1 MSIETFEVAP
11 DHLNLRCDPD
21 SLGFETTEEVAAL
34 DGMIGQDRAVSA
46 LELALAIQ
54 EPGFNLFISG
64 PPGTGRSTA
73 LRAHVERVAA
83 RKDVPAEW
91 GYLYNFQNPS
101 QPVPIA
107 LPCGQM
113 RALADDMDQLV
124 DTVRRDVSKVFESA
138 EYTERMEEAMRGLD
152 ARRKEMTD
160 GLESTARE
168 TGFALRSTPAGIVP
182 FPVREGRPLS
192 ETEYNEMSEEE
203 RESMSS
209 RAAELQRTI
218 SRTMT
223 DINSLG
229 RQAQEEARAV
239 DKEIVCSTLTP
250 IIDELQKKYLAHAPV
265 IDYLDEVEADMVQ
278 SLDAFKPSNP
288 AAASAPWLMP
298 SNEDLFVRYRVND
311 LVDNSDCRH
320 APVVFEH
327 NPTYYNLFGRV
338 DYRARMGT
346 LVTDHTMIRSGAM
359 HDASGGFLVLQAHD
373 LLTSPLAWETLK
385 RTLRSGEIRIENIG
399 EQFSQVPSA
408 TLRPRPI
415 PVDSKIIVIG
425 TPTISNMLQTYDED
439 FRNHFKVVAYFD
451 TVMGRTAANI
461 AHYASFI
468 ATRAGEGNLQ
478 PFHKT
483 AVARIVDH
491 SSRLA
496 EHQEKLTTRFRD
508 VGDILTEANYWAES
522 AGSQVVMSEHVNKA
536 IEQRR
541 YRSGITEDR
550 LQEMIADGIIHIATD
565 GQAVGQVNGLAVLA
579 FGDAA
584 FGLPNRITARVSLG
598 RGNLVNVERETK
610 LSGRIHDKG
619 FMILAGYLRGKYGYD
634 KPLSLNASIG
644 FEQSYSEVDGD
655 SASST
660 ELYALLSAISEIP
673 ITQGIAVTGS
683 VDQNGNIQAIGG
695 ATQKVEGFY
704 KVCKAKGLT
713 GSQGV
718 LLPRDN
724 VNHLC
729 LSDEVVN
736 AVRAGRFHIYAVSTI
751 DEGIEA
757 LTGVPAGVRDGSNGY
772 AEGTVHEKVERRL
785 AEMTR
790 TLQELAQG
798 AGGEADPM
806 RQPAGEAVG
815 SC

>member
-1 MSIETFEVAP
+1 
-11 DHLNLRCDPD
+11 
-21 SLGFETTEEVAAL
+21 
-34 DGMIGQDRAVSA
+34 
-46 LELALAIQ
+46 
-54 EPGFNLFISG
+54 
-64 PPGTGRSTA
+64 
-73 LRAHVERVAA
+73 
-83 RKDVPAEW
+83 
-91 GYLYNFQNPS
+91 
-101 QPVPIA
+101 
-107 LPCGQM
+107 
-113 RALADDMDQLV
+113 
-124 DTVRRDVSKVFESA
+124 
-138 EYTERMEEAMRGLD
+138 
-152 ARRKEMTD
+152 
-160 GLESTARE
+160 
-168 TGFALRSTPAGIVP
+168 
-182 FPVREGRPLS
+182 
-192 ETEYNEMSEEE
+192 
-203 RESMSS
+203 
-209 RAAELQRTI
+209 
-218 SRTMT
+218 
-223 DINSLG
+223 
-229 RQAQEEARAV
+229 
-239 DKEIVCSTLTP
+239 
-250 IIDELQKKYLAHAPV
+250 
-265 IDYLDEVEADMVQ
+265 
-278 SLDAFKPSNP
+278 
-288 AAASAPWLMP
+288 MP

-451 TVMGRTAANI
+451 TVMDRTAANI

-468 ATRAGEGNLQ
+468 ATRAGEGNLR

-584 FGLPNRITARVSLG
+584 FGLPNWITARVSLG

-713 GSQGV
+713 GSQGL

-790 TLQELAQG
+790 TLQKLAQG
-798 AGGEADPM
+798 AGGESDPM